1 MVHVSLMVQTVSGVA
16 VVDFGSNTLLD
27 AAAIEAAGRE
37 ICKLVDEQARRKLV
51 LDFSNIK
58 LLSSNV
64 LGMLVKVQKHIALIK
79 GRVAICGLRPE
90 LKKIFTITRLDRI
103 FDFYD
108 NEQQAVASF
117 DPLSPN

>member
-1 MVHVSLMVQTVSGVA
+1 MMQTVSGVA
-16 VVDFGSNTLLD
+16 VVDFGGSTLLEGS
-27 AAAIEAAGRE
+27 AIEAAGRQ
-37 ICKLVDEQARRKLV
+37 ICKLVDEQAHRKLV

-79 GRVAICGLRPE
+79 GRIAICGLRPE
-90 LKKIFTITRLDRI
+90 LKKIFTITRLDRT

-108 NEQQAVASF
+108 NERQAVASF
-117 DPLSPN
+117 DPLSPA